1 MTSFLLMVI
10 LNNPMLDAFKLCAH
24 PGMCL
29 TLAFHQARLVSHVLL
44 VTFKRLQVN
53 EDASSARFLMTILRH
68 LTF

>member
-1 MTSFLLMVI
+1 
-10 LNNPMLDAFKLCAH
+10 MLDAFKLCAH